1 MQKQK
6 LPNITIT
13 RLQIGEFE
21 VPVPH
26 GLSEL
31 LNRAGAWKEKK
42 ETPSAPEGYTREVVK
57 VDGKIVTRLRKIS

>member
-1 MQKQK
+1 MRKQSI
-6 LPNITIT
+6 PQMTIT

-42 ETPSAPEGYTREVVK
+42 EAPSAPEGYTREVIK
-57 VDGKIVTRLRKIS
+57 RDGKIVTLLRKIS

>member
-6 LPNITIT
+6 LPNLTIT

-31 LNRAGAWKEKK
+31 LNRAGAWKERK
-42 ETPSAPEGYTREVVK
+42 EAPAPHEGYTREVVK